1 MQEKNYSIKNWATT
15 ERPREKLLYH
25 GSGILTDSEL
35 IAIIIGNGTRKKSA
49 LDLARDVM
57 ALSKNNLRE
66 LGKKSIHDF
75 MSIKGIGEAK
85 AVCLVAA
92 LELARRRYNSPI
104 LDKPQIKS
112 SKDIAKFLQNSLQ
125 DKNHEVFIAIYL
137 SKSNRVISM
146 ETISVGGLTSTIVDP
161 RLILKKAVQLESV
174 NIILCHNHPSGN
186 LKPSYADEEIT
197 HRIKEA
203 ANLLDIHILDHII
216 VSEKGYFSF
225 SDMGIL

>member
-1 MQEKNYSIKNWATT
+1 
-15 ERPREKLLYH
+15 
-25 GSGILTDSEL
+25 
-35 IAIIIGNGTRKKSA
+35 
-49 LDLARDVM
+49 
-57 ALSKNNLRE
+57 RE

-203 ANLLDIHILDHII
+203 ANLLDIHIL
-216 VSEKGYFSF
+216 
-225 SDMGIL
+225 